1 MVIVGCGCLLVGRWS
16 SGSPEWAPRGLPDGM
31 ARGEDGEVAPR
42 GACGHHSLA
51 AAAGSSASELGGRCE
66 TITDL
71 THADLRGADLTRA
84 DLFGADLTR
93 ATLKDADLVGTK
105 LTGGANLTGADMSGA
120 NLRLVTGLTS
130 RQLICA
136 RFSARTRLPA
146 GVRPPNQ
153 PCQ

>member
-16 SGSPEWAPRGLPDGM
+16 SGSPESAPRGLPDGM

-71 THADLRGADLTRA
+71 THANLRGADLRGADLTQA
-84 DLFGADLTR
+84 NIA
-93 ATLKDADLVGTK
+93 
-105 LTGGANLTGADMSGA
+105 GANLHGADMSGA

-136 RFSARTRLPA
+136 RFSARTRFPA

-153 PCQ
+153 PCR

>member
-42 GACGHHSLA
+42 GACGYHSLA

-66 TITDL
+66 TITYL

-84 DLFGADLTR
+84 DLLGADLTQ
-93 ATLKDADLVGTK
+93 ANIA
-105 LTGGANLTGADMSGA
+105 GANLHGADMSGA

-136 RFSARTRLPA
+136 RFSARTRFPA

-153 PCQ
+153 PCR

>member
-1 MVIVGCGCLLVGRWS
+1 MVIVGCGCLLVGRCS
-16 SGSPEWAPRGLPDGM
+16 FGSPESSPRGLPDGM
-31 ARGEDGEVAPR
+31 AWGEDGEVAPR
-42 GACGHHSLA
+42 GACGHQSLA

-105 LTGGANLTGADMSGA
+105 LTGGANLNGADMSGA

-136 RFSARTRLPA
+136 SVRDSAPAHGFLPE
-146 GVRPPNQ
+146 
-153 PCQ
+153 

>member
-1 MVIVGCGCLLVGRWS
+1 
-16 SGSPEWAPRGLPDGM
+16 M

-105 LTGGANLTGADMSGA
+105 LTGGANLTGADLRGADLTQANTAGANLHGADMSGA

-136 RFSARTRLPA
+136 RFSARTRFPA

-153 PCQ
+153 PCR